1 MAIKTIKCWGIKR
14 IVYNHFLEW
23 IFIEGTE
30 MSKRIVI
37 VLFAVLAV
45 AMHGL
50 DSKRKDIFADTW
62 TIETVNSSSD
72 VGEHKS
78 IAIDA
83 SDNIHISYY
92 DNTNKDLKYATNTSG
107 SWQTYRID
115 TDGVLAGTHQ

>member
-1 MAIKTIKCWGIKR
+1 
-14 IVYNHFLEW
+14 
-23 IFIEGTE
+23 